1 MLKCLKEKYLG
12 CEPCKLDSQSQ
23 HNKPHQVIPENL
35 QFLMPGEQISVDF
48 KTFNN
53 KTMLVVK
60 DRVFGLVW
68 AKLTKD
74 QTSDEAFRAIV
85 ELCHRYGLPH
95 SIRSHGAGS
104 FCSRFSEKLREIG
117 GTNSYLSIQL

>member
-1 MLKCLKEKYLG
+1 MY
-12 CEPCKLDSQSQ
+12 
-23 HNKPHQVIPENL
+23 
-35 QFLMPGEQISVDF
+35 
-48 KTFNN
+48 
-53 KTMLVVK
+53 
-60 DRVFGLVW
+60 LVW

-85 ELCHRYGLPH
+85 ELGHRYGLPH
-95 SIRSHGAGS
+95 FIRNDGAVS